1 LRKPRTPSL
10 EIIVYKNNV
19 ILQQLAPNFM
29 NLDNE
34 KHSDLS
40 GFGTAYVN
48 INGMKVADN
57 IADYC
62 QTDFL
67 TGITLE

>member
-1 LRKPRTPSL
+1 
-10 EIIVYKNNV
+10 
-19 ILQQLAPNFM
+19 M
-29 NLDNE
+29 NLDNDNE

-40 GFGTAYVN
+40 GFGTAHVN
-48 INGMKVADN
+48 INGMNV
-57 IADYC
+57 ADYC

>member
-1 LRKPRTPSL
+1 
-10 EIIVYKNNV
+10 
-19 ILQQLAPNFM
+19 M